1 MDEKVLFVLNTL
13 YVYSAEQNSHP
24 PQLPPRNIPLDVK
37 DSDSKTSEQA
47 SKSLSDIYLAKLQ
60 HMDLS
65 MYGHNYRQLQ
75 CLLYLQQHYKS
86 RI

>member
-1 MDEKVLFVLNTL
+1 MEEKVLFVLNTL

-24 PQLPPRNIPLDVK
+24 PQLPPRNIPL

-65 MYGHNYRQLQ
+65 MYGHNYRQLR
-75 CLLYLQQHYKS
+75 CLLYLQHYKS
-86 RI
+86 TI